1 MNESIHKIIHSV
13 LLVYVHSFRVLGS
26 WLVDEADVIDAG
38 IIVMDRQ

>member
-13 LLVYVHSFRVLGS
+13 LLVHVHTVLGS